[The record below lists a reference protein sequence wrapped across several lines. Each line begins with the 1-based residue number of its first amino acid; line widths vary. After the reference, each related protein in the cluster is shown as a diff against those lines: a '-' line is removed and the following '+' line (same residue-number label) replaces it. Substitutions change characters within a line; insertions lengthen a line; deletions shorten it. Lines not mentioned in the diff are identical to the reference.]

1 MLQKTKAIVLHS
13 LKYGDSSLI
22 IDLLT
27 EEEGRL
33 TFIVR
38 LPKTPKG
45 KIKKQYFQPMTLLD
59 IAFDFR
65 PHASMQRIKDIRI
78 DIPFTTI
85 PFDPIKSSIL
95 LFISEFLLYITRS
108 EQYNKALYQ
117 FVAKSVEW
125 LDTATDHFA
134 NFHLT
139 FMLHL
144 SKFIGFHPNLSE
156 ATPYAFFDL
165 RNAEFC
171 HQIPLHTDYL
181 KPNEANIVLKLFRM
195 NYESMHLFRFSR
207 EERNYIT
214 EIILRYYTL
223 HIPSM
228 PTLNSFAILKEIFE

>member
-1 MLQKTKAIVLHS
+1 MLQKSKAIVLNS
-13 LKYGDSSLI
+13 IKYGDSSLI

-33 TFIVR
+33 SFMVR
-38 LPKTPKG
+38 LSKTSKG

-59 IAFDFR
+59 IEFDFR
-65 PHASMQRIKDIRI
+65 PHANMQHIKDVRI

-95 LFISEFLLYITRS
+95 LFVSEFLLYTTRS
-108 EQYNKALYQ
+108 EQNNKALFQ

-125 LDTATDHFA
+125 LDTATCHFA

-144 SKFIGFHPNLSE
+144 SKFIGFYPNLSE

-165 RNAEFC
+165 RSAEFC
-171 HQIPLHTDYL
+171 QYTPLHSDYL
-181 KPNEANIVLKLFRM
+181 RPTDANILLKLFRM
-195 NYESMHLFRFSR
+195 DFESMRFFRFSR
-207 EERNYIT
+207 IERNQIT
-214 EIILRYYTL
+214 EIILRYYAL
-223 HIPSM
+223 HVPNM
-228 PTLNSFAILKEIFE
+228 PVLNSFVILKELFV